1 MKVITISFLVSIL
14 ILSIALGAAYAQFSK
29 LDALIILHFNQ
40 ASGPDYTGSVQDVF
54 MIALS
59 GMAIALI
66 NYLLAR
72 GLRLREQFLATIL
85 SVSSMFIA
93 SLILIAVF
101 VIIANN

>member
-1 MKVITISFLVSIL
+1 MKIITISFLISIL
-14 ILSIALGAAYAQFSK
+14 ILVVALAVAYSQLSK

-40 ASGPDYTGSVQDVF
+40 LSGPDYTGSVQDVF
-54 MIALS
+54 WIVLS
-59 GMAIALI
+59 GMGIAFI

-72 GLRLREQFLATIL
+72 GLRLREQFLSTVL
-85 SVSSMFIA
+85 SISSIFIS